1 MPTKTRTDTTNIYLT
16 EQLKFKNNDN
26 TKTHSEDDKQL
37 KLSYIASHCCSLSH
51 VRLFGRRAK
60 MIQPLCEPVW

>member
-16 EQLKFKNNDN
+16 KQLKFKNNDN

-37 KLSYIASHCCSLSH
+37 KLSYIASRCCPLSR